1 MGGQVG
7 PAIESYLDTNLVIYL
22 HTGATERISARAKQ
36 QIEDG
41 ALLISAMVMLE
52 LEMLCEIGR
61 LKYDAGR
68 IFADLSQQI
77 GLSLCPIPM
86 TAVIHVALGI
96 KWTRDPFDR
105 IILANAIANN
115 KAPLIT
121 SDRRIRERYEN
132 AIW

>member
-1 MGGQVG
+1 MG
-7 PAIESYLDTNLVIYL
+7 PALETYLDTNVVIYL
-22 HTGATERISARAKQ
+22 HTGAKERISPRAMQ
-36 QIEDG
+36 QIEEND
-41 ALLISAMVMLE
+41 LIISAMVMLE
-52 LEMLCEIGR
+52 LQMLYEIGR

-77 GLSLCPIPM
+77 GLTLCPLPM
-86 TAVIHVALGI
+86 AAVIHASLGI

-105 IILANAIANN
+105 IILANASANN

-121 SDRRIRERYEN
+121 SDRRIQEQYDN

>member
-1 MGGQVG
+1 
-7 PAIESYLDTNLVIYL
+7 LDTNALIYL
-22 HTGATERISARAKQ
+22 HTGAKERISTRAMQ
-36 QIEDG
+36 QIEESD
-41 ALLISAMVMLE
+41 LMISAMVMLE
-52 LEMLCEIGR
+52 LQMLWGIGR

-77 GLSLCPIPM
+77 GLSLCPFPL
-86 TAVIHVALGI
+86 TAVIHAALDI

-105 IILANAIANN
+105 IIVANAIANN

-121 SDRRIRERYEN
+121 SDYRIQEEYEN